1 MSQNNIEKSLIFA
14 KTSLYNIVLR
24 FRILLNLYSICL
36 YLGQFV
42 ATYLNSPSYTNVAK
56 IFIVQPLP
64 NYVVITKHDV
74 NYNDKIRLNN
84 NITAIL

>member
-1 MSQNNIEKSLIFA
+1 MSQNYIETSLIFT

-24 FRILLNLYSICL
+24 FRILSNIYSICL

-42 ATYLNSPSYTNVAK
+42 ATYLRSPSYTNVPK

-74 NYNDKIRLNN
+74 NYNDKVRLNN